1 MNRYKSFS
9 RTAVLA
15 AATLVATLTFVTVAH
30 AVQVITTPNASII
43 RYSLAA
49 GGNSGPI
56 VPVAGQPVLVMGCQT
71 NLGFRGVSHVTLL
84 RVAGSFL
91 EWVGLESTA
100 GAAITQGFSGA
111 AGTHIVFLDFGHTVD
126 LKVNSP
132 DSFIVH
138 NGNGGPA
145 AGAVT
150 LIW

>member
-1 MNRYKSFS
+1 MNRQEKFS
-9 RTAVLA
+9 RAAILS
-15 AATLVATLTFVTVAH
+15 AATIVATLTFVTVAH
-30 AVQVITTPNASII
+30 AVQVITTPNASLI
-43 RYSLAA
+43 RYSLPSGAS
-49 GGNSGPI
+49 SGPI

-100 GAAITQGFSGA
+100 GAAIAQGFSGA
-111 AGTHIVFLDFGHTVD
+111 PGTHIVFLDFSHTVD
-126 LKVNSP
+126 LRVNGP
-132 DSFIVH
+132 DSFVVH

-145 AGAVT
+145 AGVVT

>member
-1 MNRYKSFS
+1 MNRYKKFS
-9 RTAVLA
+9 RAAVLS

-30 AVQVITTPNASII
+30 AVQIIATPNASLI
-43 RYSLAA
+43 RYSLVSGA
-49 GGNSGPI
+49 STGPI
-56 VPVAGQPVLVMGCQT
+56 VPVAFQPVLVLGCQN
-71 NLGFRGVSHVTLL
+71 NLGFRGVAHVTLL

-111 AGTHIVFLDFGHTVD
+111 PGTHIVSLDFTHSVD
-126 LKVNSP
+126 IQVSSS

-138 NGNGGPA
+138 NGSASPA
-145 AGAVT
+145 SGVVT

>member
-1 MNRYKSFS
+1 MNRYKSLS
-9 RTAVLA
+9 RAAVLS

-43 RYSLAA
+43 RYALAA
-49 GGNSGPI
+49 GASSGPI

-71 NLGFRGVSHVTLL
+71 NLGFRGVSQVTLL
-84 RVAGSFL
+84 RVPSSFL

-111 AGTHIVFLDFGHTVD
+111 AGTHILFLDFSHTVD
-126 LKVNSP
+126 LRVSSP
-132 DSFIVH
+132 DSFVVR

-145 AGAVT
+145 AGSVT